1 MALAAC
7 AAAAIAFGVL
17 PSVAG
22 AETTPPPPPP
32 GEPPPVPPA
41 PAAGAM
47 TLRLQKVGGKPPF
60 VLVGR
65 RVYVRGTVT
74 PYVAGQ
80 TVKLSVY
87 RQGRKV
93 AVMVVPVAEAAG
105 GLGQFHISYKS
116 SLSGPVDVRAVHY
129 DRDRPLLRV
138 LQDARRQPEGDGGL
152 QLLHPRVRDPR
163 LPGSAHVRR
172 QPRLPA
178 RPHPRRR
185 GDLRVGP
192 AGHAGGR
199 LPRGRWRQ
207 Q

>member
-116 SLSGPVDVRAVHY
+116 SLSGPV
-129 DRDRPLLRV
+129 P
-138 LQDARRQPEGDGGL
+138 
-152 QLLHPRVRDPR
+152 
-163 LPGSAHVRR
+163 SAHAGRARCSV
-172 QPRLPA
+172 A
-178 RPHPRRR
+178 RP
-185 GDLRVGP
+185 GACQRVGP
-192 AGHAGGR
+192 RIVCTFVGLMACR
-199 LPRGRWRQ
+199 
-207 Q
+207 